1 MPVTPKDIE
10 LTLKAAFPEM
20 KYLEI
25 TDTSSGC
32 GSSYAVIIINPT
44 FEGKMTLARHRW
56 GTLSSVA
63 IGPGTPMTYVPSAT
77 VNDIM
82 REQIKQMHAFSQK
95 TYTPAEWERIKAKM
109 AEEEAAKAA
118 STE

>member
-56 GTLSSVA
+56 
-63 IGPGTPMTYVPSAT
+63 